1 MNYRKHLI
9 LGKLKKKFFY
19 QPIFTILRLQIHEMS
34 GISVTTLIINYFKNL
49 LKQKYSIRAV
59 FIPETIEPIV
69 YLKKNLNK
77 LKRM

>member
-1 MNYRKHLI
+1 
-9 LGKLKKKFFY
+9 
-19 QPIFTILRLQIHEMS
+19 MS
-34 GISVTTLIINYFKNL
+34 GIAVTTLIINYFKNL